1 MEIRDA
7 VELAGPAELVTRWVD
22 DLAAYPSWLG
32 IVSRVE
38 PAGDAAWQVDL
49 RGKVGPFARS
59 KRLRMVR
66 TVHEPGRRIRFE
78 RAETDGRQ
86 HSPWVLE
93 AALEP
98 LGEGWTR
105 LTMLLSYGGSLF
117 GPVLELVLRDEITR
131 AKRRLQGLVAGEAS
145 ASSAQAP

>member
-1 MEIRDA
+1 MEIRDT
-7 VELAGPAELVTRWVD
+7 VELAGPPHAVARWVD

-49 RGKVGPFARS
+49 RAKIGPFARS
-59 KRLRMVR
+59 KRLRMLRV
-66 TVHEPGRRIRFE
+66 VHEPQRRIRFE

-98 LGEGWTR
+98 VGDDRTR

-117 GPVLELVLRDEITR
+117 GPVLELVLRDEIGR
-131 AKRRLQGLVAGEAS
+131 AKRRLQALAAGEAS